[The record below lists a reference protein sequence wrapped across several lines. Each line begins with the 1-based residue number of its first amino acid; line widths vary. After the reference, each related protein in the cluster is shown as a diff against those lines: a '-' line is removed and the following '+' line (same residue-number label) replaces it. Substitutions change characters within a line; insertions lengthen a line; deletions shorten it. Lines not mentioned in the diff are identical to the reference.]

1 MMNRTL
7 LLTAKKNNTNFMIQN
22 IVTATIP
29 SLIVKIH
36 IIQQILFNLPFRV
49 KPDTNKETLTHT
61 IMILEAISSNHQTIP
76 MKLGMNM

>member
-7 LLTAKKNNTNFMIQN
+7 LLTAKKNNTNFMIQS
-22 IVTATIP
+22 IVMVTTQ

-36 IIQQILFNLPFRV
+36 IIQQILFNLLFQV
-49 KPDTNKETLTHT
+49 KLDTNKEILILT
-61 IMILEAISSNHQTIP
+61 IVILEAISSNHQTIQ